1 MSVLITYTRPGDI
14 RLFAVFIVD
23 SELKRLY
30 NVVEDSVCPG
40 GGMVD
45 TTDSKSVVE
54 RRAGSSP
61 ARGTKLRKQKMKKLN
76 IASVAEFIRAQTPE
90 TRIYLGC
97 DSERVRI
104 DGVWYADYVLAIV
117 VHINGNNGCKLFG
130 EVHRERVWDAKP
142 GKPAMRLMTEVYK
155 VSELYLKLAEVL
167 EGRKVEVHLDINPDE
182 HYGSSCVISQA
193 IGYIKGTCN
202 VIPFVKPEAFAAS
215 YAADRFKGLRA
226 A

>member
-1 MSVLITYTRPGDI
+1 MT
-14 RLFAVFIVD
+14 
-23 SELKRLY
+23 
-30 NVVEDSVCPG
+30 NCPG

-61 ARGTKLRKQKMKKLN
+61 ARGTINKTVTIFELNRKQMMKKLN
-76 IASVAEFIRAQTPE
+76 IDQVAEFIRAQTPE
-90 TRIYLGC
+90 TKIYLGC
-97 DSERVRI
+97 DSERVKI
-104 DGVWYADYVLAIV
+104 NGDWHADYVLAIV

-130 EVHRERVWDAKP
+130 EVHRERDYDSKP

-167 EGRKVEVHLDINPDE
+167 EGRAVEVHLDINPDE
-182 HYGSSCVISQA
+182 MHGSSCVISQA

-202 VIPFVKPEAFAAS
+202 VVPFVKPEAFAAS
-215 YAADRFKGLRA
+215 YAADRFRSLRVA
-226 A
+226 